1 MHVGLRRFHAET
13 ISWFRA
19 AVSEEDRTRNSLARD
34 LCTLEGWTGDRGEYC
49 LGSAR
54 KALPVLADKLGLA
67 LPAAR
72 AAFGG
77 GCRDGERKADYPDLS
92 LRCQLAELG
101 TVMLAPVSGD
111 TDRRRW
117 ESMMA
122 THHPQ
127 GWARAPGGQLRYW
140 VCSSVHGR
148 LGGIGFCAAS
158 WHQKAR
164 DDFIGWSADAR
175 PTNLSKVVNNHRF
188 LLLPGV
194 RVHGLASRV
203 LGLAAKRVAAEWE
216 AAHKVRPVM
225 AYSYVGP
232 DHAGTCYRAAGWQCC
247 AQPTSGQPP
256 GCGSRAVARTVW
268 MKPLAADWR
277 AVLGA
282 EPARDIRAAPTLHMD
297 ERTDWAEREYARS
310 THPDGRIR
318 DRIVR
323 IGRAWLDRP
332 GAAIPAIF
340 PARAERKAAYRLL
353 SNGSVTMDHILE
365 PHQATMVERCQLEE
379 VVLAIQ
385 DTTSLN
391 YQGLEATG
399 GLVGIGGGGSKGVR
413 GLWAHVGL
421 AVNAAGRPLGVFSLD
436 ATYCDGNGA
445 ESASVRWQRG
455 LDRAQELARACPS
468 TRVVTVCDREADMWA
483 LFVKAASQDAALL
496 VRARRSTR
504 RSVVVETSGKQDL
517 WDHVAALPQVAGKT
531 VEIAACGGKRARP
544 RRKAMLDLRAG
555 RVKLAPPLRPAR
567 SAGRREPIDVL
578 AVTATEPNPPPGKE
592 PLHWV
597 LLTTEGSAD
606 AETAKTVIAWYER
619 RWTIEE
625 YFRVLKTGTR
635 VEDRRLDHADDLR
648 KCLAFDAI
656 TACHVFDLER
666 MARDKPDTPAD
677 RVVTDDE
684 IVILYVRL
692 MAYGIQLARPP
703 PDKPPDIRT
712 LVIDIARLAGFHP
725 RTSQPLPGTTLLWKG
740 YVYLRDATHTYR
752 ALKELDMIK
761 H

>member
-1 MHVGLRRFHAET
+1 
-13 ISWFRA
+13 
-19 AVSEEDRTRNSLARD
+19 
-34 LCTLEGWTGDRGEYC
+34 
-49 LGSAR
+49 
-54 KALPVLADKLGLA
+54 
-67 LPAAR
+67 
-72 AAFGG
+72 
-77 GCRDGERKADYPDLS
+77 
-92 LRCQLAELG
+92 
-101 TVMLAPVSGD
+101 
-111 TDRRRW
+111 
-117 ESMMA
+117 MA

-164 DDFIGWSADAR
+164 DEFIGWSADAR
-175 PTNLSKVVNNHRF
+175 AAQLRLMVNNHRF
-188 LLLPGV
+188 LLLPRV
-194 RVHGLASRV
+194 RIHGLASRV
-203 LGLAAKRVAAEWE
+203 LELAASRVAIDWE
-216 AAHKVRPVM
+216 TAYKVRPVM

-232 DHAGTCYRAAGWQCC
+232 DHAGTCYRAAGWQRCSRR
-247 AQPTSGQPP
+247 TSGQPP
-256 GCGSRAVARTVW
+256 GCSEGAVARTVW
-268 MKPLAADWR
+268 MKPLAADWQ
-277 AVLGA
+277 AVLCA
-282 EPARDIRAAPTLHMD
+282 EPARDIRAAPALHMD
-297 ERTDWAEREYARS
+297 DRTDWAEREYARS
-310 THPDGRIR
+310 THPDGRVR
-318 DRIVR
+318 ERIVR

-353 SNGSVTMDHILE
+353 SNGNVTMDHILE
-365 PHQATMVERCQLEE
+365 PHQATMVERCQLEG

-391 YQGLEATG
+391 YQGHEATR

-413 GLWAHVGL
+413 GLWTHVGL
-421 AVNAAGRPLGVFSLD
+421 AVNGAGRPLGVFSLD
-436 ATYCDGNGA
+436 ATYCDGDGDGDGA

-455 LDRAQELARACPS
+455 LDRAQELARACPA

-483 LFVKAASQDAALL
+483 LFVKATSQGAALL

-504 RSVVVETSGKQDL
+504 RSVVVETGGKQDL
-517 WDHVAALPQVAGKT
+517 WDHVAALPRVAGKT

-544 RRKAMLDLRAG
+544 TRKAELDLRAG
-555 RVKLAPPLRPAR
+555 RVKLLPPLRPAR
-567 SAGRREPIDVL
+567 SAGRREPLDVL

-606 AETAKTVIAWYER
+606 AETAKTVVAWYER

-635 VEDRRLDHADDLR
+635 VENRRLDHADDLR

-656 TACHVFDLER
+656 TACHVFDLQR

-677 RVVTDDE
+677 RVVAHDE

-692 MAYGIQLARPP
+692 IAYGIHRARSPP
-703 PDKPPDIRT
+703 EKPPDIRT
-712 LVIDIARLAGFHP
+712 FVIDIAKLAGFHP
-725 RTSQPLPGTTLLWKG
+725 RKSQPLPGTALLWKG

>member
-1 MHVGLRRFHAET
+1 MHVGLHQFRAET
-13 ISWFRA
+13 IRWFCG
-19 AVSEEDRTRNSLARD
+19 AVSEEGRTRNSLARD
-34 LCTLEGWTGDRGEYC
+34 LCALEGWTGDRGEYC

-54 KALPVLADKLGLA
+54 KALPVLADKLGLE

-72 AAFGG
+72 VALGG
-77 GCRDGERKADYPDLS
+77 RSRDGERETDYPDLS
-92 LRCQLAELG
+92 LRCRVAELG
-101 TVMLAPVSGD
+101 TVTLAPVSGD

-175 PTNLSKVVNNHRF
+175 AANLSKIINNHRF

-203 LGLAAKRVAAEWE
+203 LHLATRRVATDWE
-216 AAHKVRPVM
+216 ATYKVRPVM

-232 DHAGTCYRAAGWQCC
+232 DHAGTCYRAAGWECC
-247 AQPTSGQPP
+247 PYSTSGQPP
-256 GCGSRAVARTVW
+256 GSGGGALPRTVW
-268 MKPLAADWR
+268 MRPLAADWR
-277 AVLGA
+277 AVLCA
-282 EPARDIRAAPTLHMD
+282 EPARNIRVAPALHMD

-310 THPDGRIR
+310 THPDGRVR

-323 IGRAWLDRP
+323 IGRAWVDRP

-365 PHQATMVERCQLEE
+365 PHQATMVERCQLEK

-391 YQGLEATG
+391 YERLEATG
-399 GLVGIGGGGSKGVR
+399 GLVAIGGGGSKGVR

-421 AVNAAGRPLGVFSLD
+421 AVNLAGRPLGVFSLD
-436 ATYCDGNGA
+436 ATYCDGDGA

-455 LDRAQELARACPS
+455 LDRAQELACACPA
-468 TRVVTVCDREADMWA
+468 TRVVTVCDREADIWA
-483 LFVKAASQDAALL
+483 LFVKAAAHDAALL

-504 RSVVVETSGKQDL
+504 RRVVVETGGKQSL
-517 WDHVAALPQVAGKT
+517 WDHVATLPRVAGKT

-544 RRKAMLDLRAG
+544 RRQAKLDLRAG
-555 RVKLAPPLRPAR
+555 WVKLDPPLRPAR
-567 SAGRREPIDVL
+567 SAGRREPIDAL
-578 AVTATEPNPPPGKE
+578 AVTATEANPPPGKE

-597 LLTTEGSAD
+597 LLTTEGRAD
-606 AETAKTVIAWYER
+606 AETAKTVVEWYER

-666 MARDKPDTPAD
+666 MARDKPHTRAD
-677 RVVTDDE
+677 EVVTDDE

-692 MAYGIQLARPP
+692 IAYGIARARPP

-712 LVIDIARLAGFHP
+712 FVIDVARLAGFYP
-725 RTSQPLPGTTLLWKG
+725 RKSQPLPGTTMLWKG
-740 YVYLRDATHTYR
+740 YVYLRDAAHTYR

>member
-1 MHVGLRRFHAET
+1 MHVGLHQFRAET
-13 ISWFRA
+13 ISWFRN
-19 AVSEEDRTRNSLARD
+19 AVFEEGRTRNSLARD
-34 LCTLEGWTGDRGEYC
+34 LCALEGWTGDRGEYC

-54 KALPVLADKLGLA
+54 KALPVLADKLGLE

-72 AAFGG
+72 AAFGPG
-77 GCRDGERKADYPDLS
+77 HRDRHRTTDYPDRS
-92 LRCQLAELG
+92 VRCRLAALG
-101 TVMLAPVSGD
+101 TVTLAPVSGD
-111 TDRRRW
+111 ADRRLW

-164 DDFIGWSADAR
+164 DEFIGWSADAR
-175 PTNLSKVVNNHRF
+175 AAQLRLVVNNQRF

-203 LGLAAKRVAAEWE
+203 LGLAAKRVAVDWE
-216 AAHKVRPVM
+216 AAYKVRPVM

-268 MKPLAADWR
+268 MKPLAADWQ
-277 AVLGA
+277 AVLCA
-282 EPARDIRAAPTLHMD
+282 EPARDIRVAPALHMD
-297 ERTDWAEREYARS
+297 DRTDWAEREYARS
-310 THPDGRIR
+310 THPDGRVR

-365 PHQATMVERCQLEE
+365 PHQATMVERCQLEG

-391 YQGLEATG
+391 YQGHEATR

-421 AVNAAGRPLGVFSLD
+421 AVNAAGRPLGLFSLD
-436 ATYCDGNGA
+436 ATYCDGDGA

-455 LDRAQELARACPS
+455 LDRAQELARACPA

-483 LFVKAASQDAALL
+483 LFVKATSQGAALL

-504 RSVVVETSGKQDL
+504 RSVVVETGGKQDL
-517 WDHVAALPQVAGKT
+517 WDHVAALPRVAGKT

-544 RRKAMLDLRAG
+544 TRKAELDLRAG
-555 RVKLAPPLRPAR
+555 RVKLAAPLRRAR
-567 SAGRREPIDVL
+567 SAGRREPLDVL
-578 AVTATEPNPPPGKE
+578 AVTATEPNPPAGKE

-606 AETAKTVIAWYER
+606 AETAKTVVAWYER

-635 VEDRRLDHADDLR
+635 IEERRLDHADDLR

-656 TACHVFDLER
+656 TACHVFDLQR

-677 RVVTDDE
+677 RVVADDE

-692 MAYGIQLARPP
+692 IAYGIHRARSPP
-703 PDKPPDIRT
+703 EKPPDIRT
-712 LVIDIARLAGFHP
+712 FVIDIAKLAGFHP
-725 RTSQPLPGTTLLWKG
+725 RKSQPLPGTALLWKG